1 MKILRRVIKLQV
13 LFQVPD
19 KDSRIRAKLLRLS
32 TQPTNNK
39 QDFSESSRS
48 KTQYL
53 PNQTLNF
60 DNILKVYD
68 FDILK
73 QFLEKKVKQFKAS
86 SIRFC
91 FEKWK
96 LITSDPEVPQTV

>member
-1 MKILRRVIKLQV
+1 MENTQKSHQTPGPFPSPRQGLQNTGETSEVINPAHNQ
-13 LFQVPD
+13 QT
-19 KDSRIRAKLLRLS
+19 R
-32 TQPTNNK
+32 
-39 QDFSESSRS
+39 FSESSRS

-53 PNQTLNF
+53 PNQTMNF